1 MNAFAEFTPKH
12 FEKALDIA
20 RHIGSYAKLHFTA
33 DFVRMT
39 VIDPAKAMYMDTHLI
54 PTTYKTDKD
63 LAFGINLNM
72 MYKLIKSL
80 DNNLPVEIEAS
91 DDKMTI
97 TQIGHRHEFANQTLQ
112 YDVPEMKTTIGP
124 LIKLDTKTLQKYI
137 RTLSNVSP
145 IFEIAYDSSAD
156 ILFLESVNSM
166 YRTVFAINTENSKNE
181 AWPQPYKKQFMTKF
195 VEASINPSL
204 GDTIQLELGEFLQVR
219 YEKEGLHVALTIAN
233 YTEG

>member
-20 RHIGSYAKLHFTA
+20 RHIGSYAKLHFAT
-33 DFVRMT
+33 DFLRMT

-54 PTTYKTDKD
+54 PTTYKTDKE
-63 LAFGINLNM
+63 LAFGVNLNM

-80 DNNLPVEIEAS
+80 DNNLPVEIEANEE
-91 DDKMTI
+91 KMTI
-97 TQIGHRHEFANQTLQ
+97 TQIGHRHELTNQTLQ

-124 LIKLDTKTLQKYI
+124 LIKLDTKTFQKYV

-145 IFEIAYDSSAD
+145 IFEVAYDSTAD

-166 YRTVFAINTENSKNE
+166 YRTVFAINTEDSKNE
-181 AWPQPYKKQFMTKF
+181 AWPEAYKKQFMTKF
-195 VEASINPSL
+195 VEAAINPSL
-204 GDTIQLELGEFLQVR
+204 GDTIQLEMGEFLQIR